1 MKIFSHF
8 ASHWYLSL
16 LFACVLLYNLV
27 LQGNDNHICQIFG
40 IFLVVRSAMQEVCG
54 RTERRQN
61 TRLRSRFF
69 SRSHNFPYSSSYT
82 KVRVHVTTRSSKT
95 ARKLQEKITFSCCWC
110 WLFWE
115 IACRH
120 DWFFPVRSTMLME
133 DRDEFAAAAT
143 CVYKGKRERKRES
156 KRLTHSA
163 RENGIEGP

>member
-69 SRSHNFPYSSSYT
+69 SRSHNFPYSSSYA

-95 ARKLQEKITFSCCWC
+95 ASKLLGGRRKL
-110 WLFWE
+110 LF
-115 IACRH
+115 
-120 DWFFPVRSTMLME
+120 P
-133 DRDEFAAAAT
+133 AAAA
-143 CVYKGKRERKRES
+143 CFGKSPVGTIGFFCS
-156 KRLTHSA
+156 KHDG
-163 RENGIEGP
+163 NGR